1 MTPHFMFNVL
11 NDLHVLMQTDV
22 EQASELL
29 IRYSEILRYQLY
41 SGDRQSV
48 TLGEDVQ
55 FLKDFI
61 AVEQLRRDDRL
72 TVSCSWEIENAQVE
86 IPALLFIAFVEN
98 AFKHVAGAD
107 MEKGY
112 IDICLRQAGSTIFL
126 EVKNSKPAL
135 PARRTDTGGRGLKNI
150 KERLDIL
157 CFGKYDLTIDETE
170 NCYHTKLV
178 IDF

>member
-1 MTPHFMFNVL
+1 MFNVL
-11 NDLHVLMQTDV
+11 NDIHVLMQTDV
-22 EQASELL
+22 ELASELL

-126 EVKNSKPAL
+126 EVKTLNRHCL
-135 PARRTDTGGRGLKNI
+135 QEEQIREGGDLK
-150 KERLDIL
+150 
-157 CFGKYDLTIDETE
+157 T
-170 NCYHTKLV
+170 
-178 IDF
+178 